1 MDVVDPQNAAGI
13 IMQETERMTGLV
25 EESFQFQKLIHDILS
40 LTL

>member
-13 IMQETERMTGLV
+13 IMQESERMTGLV
-25 EESFQFQKLIHDILS
+25 EEILSISKSIHDILS